1 VDDRILFVP
10 PSWSPDPAVLEMFA
24 AFQALLARL
33 RAFLPVDIFIW
44 PWLKTQKLTGTGTE
58 CLFNAIRDQV
68 RPHHHVLQAPSGYGE
83 AFLEVLAERQPRSLV
98 VFGFNPSLRTV
109 ALLTGGAT
117 PPGLQAFWEVSLRDA
132 TQLLRLVMA
141 GADEAD
147 IQRIAQARDRS
158 YDRELALAVGS
169 EFEIREPAAVQTLD
183 VPALYLSATEI
194 LSTSKDER
202 FAVFR
207 RYVPGARHEEL
218 KESAPRWYEEAGGHE
233 LANKVIPFIQEVIAQ
248 REAAGQT

>member
-44 PWLKTQKLTGTGTE
+44 PWLKTQKVTGTGTE

-158 YDRELALAVGS
+158 YDRSSLLRSAANSRSANLPPSRLWTSRRCIFRQPKSCRPLRTSGS
-169 EFEIREPAAVQTLD
+169 PSFVVTCREPGMK
-183 VPALYLSATEI
+183 S
-194 LSTSKDER
+194 
-202 FAVFR
+202 
-207 RYVPGARHEEL
+207 
-218 KESAPRWYEEAGGHE
+218 
-233 LANKVIPFIQEVIAQ
+233 
-248 REAAGQT
+248 